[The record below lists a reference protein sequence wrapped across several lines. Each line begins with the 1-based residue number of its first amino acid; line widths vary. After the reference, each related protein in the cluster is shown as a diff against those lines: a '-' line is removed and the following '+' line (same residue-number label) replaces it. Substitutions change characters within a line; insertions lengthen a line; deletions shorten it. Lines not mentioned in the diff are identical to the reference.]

1 MNVAFAE
8 QVPKDLSSGQE
19 YIEDR
24 YAISKD
30 NERVVLCDGAS
41 ESFDSRYWAELL
53 ANKFLCDPEI
63 KSGWIADLLSTYRGQ
78 FDYQQMSWSKQA
90 SFDRGSFSTL
100 LGVQFFSSENLV
112 KLTGIGDTVA
122 FLLCAGS
129 MVDSYPYTHADEFQR
144 RPRLLSTNLEHNEFI
159 SSPDFESSYNKKW
172 IIDKDKPHHILI
184 MTDAMAEWV
193 LRSSQTNNFAWERLL
208 CLRKLRDFEELV
220 LSERSASNMKID
232 DTTLI
237 TITFE
242 SA

>member
-8 QVPKDLSSGQE
+8 RVPKDLSSGQE
-19 YIEDR
+19 YIEDV

-63 KSGWIADLLSTYRGQ
+63 KSGWINDLLSAYREP

-100 LGVQFFSSENLV
+100 LGVHFFPGENLV
-112 KLTGIGDTVA
+112 KITGIGDTVA
-122 FLLCAGS
+122 FLLCES
-129 MVDSYPYTHADEFQR
+129 SIIDSYPYTHVDEFQF

-159 SSPDFESSYNKKW
+159 SSPNFDSLHNKKW
-172 IIDKDKPHHILI
+172 IIDKYKLHHILI

-193 LRSSQTNNFAWERLL
+193 LRSSQTNNFSWERLL
-208 CLRKLRDFEELV
+208 CLRKLSDLEELV
-220 LSERSASNMKID
+220 LSERSTSNMKID